1 MNHRDGRRKGNVPAV
16 VKESVL
22 RPIEPSAKPRQ
33 AASGAEPEVRETED
47 PMPIQKLLT
56 REDVMEILGCGET
69 TLGKLRRHGKLIPG
83 KFGRSVRYRVK
94 DVQAYIDSGWSCGQ
108 P

>member
-1 MNHRDGRRKGNVPAV
+1 MNHRDSRRKASVPPV
-16 VKESVL
+16 ERESVL
-22 RPIEPSAKPRQ
+22 RPIEPSPKPRQ
-33 AASGAEPEVRETED
+33 TALGAEPEVGKTED

-69 TLGKLRRHGKLIPG
+69 TLGKLRRQGKLIPG

-94 DVQAYIDSGWSCGQ
+94 DVQAYIDSCWPYGR